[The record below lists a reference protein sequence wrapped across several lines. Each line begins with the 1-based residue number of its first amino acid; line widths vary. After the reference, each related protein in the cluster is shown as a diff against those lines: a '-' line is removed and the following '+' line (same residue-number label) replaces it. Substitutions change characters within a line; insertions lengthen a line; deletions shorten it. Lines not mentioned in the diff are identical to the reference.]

1 MNKET
6 GLGFHEETNWR
17 CSCGGE
23 LTTHKVAAL
32 YLGNRFEIELPACSR
47 CGFILVPESLAVGKM
62 LEVEKILEDK

>member
-1 MNKET
+1 MSKESD
-6 GLGFHEETNWR
+6 LGFHEQTVWR

-23 LTTHKVAAL
+23 LTPHKVAAL

-47 CGFILVPESLAVGKM
+47 CSFILVPESLAVGKM

>member
-6 GLGFHEETNWR
+6 GLGFHGETSWR

-23 LTTHKVAAL
+23 LAPHKVAAF
-32 YLGNRFEIELPACSR
+32 YLGNRFEIELPACSQ